1 MKKHTKLLAALLAL
15 TLVFAF
21 TACSNTETPAPVES
35 PVAEA
40 DTPAV
45 DPEFKVGVIH
55 ISDPAEGA
63 GYTFAHEQGIIAMRD
78 NLGLSDDQIIRKINI
93 DDTDVQATKIAI
105 EECIDEGCSIIFGTS
120 FNYMNTMEEM
130 AAAYPDII
138 FSHGTGYKF
147 NETNMNNYFGR
158 IYQARYLTGIA
169 AGLKTQSNKIGYVAA
184 MGKDNAEVT
193 GGINAFAM
201 GVASVNPE
209 AKIYVEV
216 TNSWFSPDLEKKA
229 AEALLDKGCDVLGQH
244 CDTTAPQVA
253 AEERGVWG
261 VGYNSDMTKDAPK
274 AHLVAPVWNWGVYYT
289 KATKEAMEGNWS
301 NENYFGDMND
311 GLIAL
316 SPLSDNCA
324 EGTKEAIEAA
334 EAMILSGEYKVFEGK
349 AIVNGELVEKDLKDN
364 AGNVI
369 APAGSEVLD
378 DATITGSINWY
389 FENVEA

>member
-21 TACSNTETPAPVES
+21 AACSNTEPGTTPGAGTE
-35 PVAEA
+35 
-40 DTPAV
+40 TAV
-45 DPEFKVGVIH
+45 DPNFKVGVIH

-63 GYTFAHEQGIIAMRD
+63 GYTYAHEQGIIAMRD

-130 AAAYPDII
+130 AAEYPDII
-138 FSHGTGYKF
+138 FSHGTGYKS
-147 NETNMNNYFGR
+147 NDSNMNNYFGR

-169 AGLKTQSNKIGYVAA
+169 AGLKTQSNMIGYVAA
-184 MGKDNAEVT
+184 MGIDNAEVT

-201 GVASVNPE
+201 GVASVNPD

-229 AEALLDKGCDVLGQH
+229 AEALLDKGCDVLAQH

-261 VGYNSDMTKDAPK
+261 VGYNSDMTKDAPG

-289 KATKEAMEGNWS
+289 KATKAAMEGNWT

-311 GLIAL
+311 GLIDL
-316 SPLSDNCA
+316 SPLSENCA
-324 EGTKEAIEAA
+324 EGTAEAIEAA
-334 EAMILSGEYKVFEGK
+334 KAMILSGEYKIFEGK
-349 AIVNGELVEKDLKDN
+349 AIVDGALVDKDLKDN
-364 AGNVI
+364 QGNVVV
-369 APAGSEVLD
+369 PAGGAVLD
-378 DATITGSINWY
+378 DATITGAINWY
-389 FENVEA
+389 YETVVA

>member
-21 TACSNTETPAPVES
+21 TACSNETPAPTDAPATEA
-35 PVAEA
+35 PVANA
-40 DTPAV
+40 D
-45 DPEFKVGVIH
+45 FKIGVIH

-63 GYTFAHEQGIIAMRD
+63 GYTYAHEQGIIAMRD

-138 FSHGTGYKF
+138 FSHGTGYKS

-274 AHLVAPVWNWGVYYT
+274 GHLVAPVWNWGVYYT
-289 KATKEAMEGNWS
+289 KAAKEAMEGKWT

-349 AIVNGELVEKDLKDN
+349 AIVDGKLVDADLKDN

-369 APAGSEVLD
+369 VPAGGEVLD
-378 DATITGSINWY
+378 DATITGAINWY

>member
-21 TACSNTETPAPVES
+21 TACSKTETGTETGTGS
-35 PVAEA
+35 E
-40 DTPAV
+40 TAV
-45 DPEFKVGVIH
+45 DPNFKVGVIH

-63 GYTFAHEQGIIAMRD
+63 GYTYAHDQGIVAMQEA
-78 NLGLSDDQIIRKINI
+78 LGLSDEQVVRKINI

-105 EECIDEGCSIIFGTS
+105 EECIDEGCSLIFGTS

-130 AAAYPDII
+130 AAQYPDVI
-138 FSHGTGYKF
+138 FSHGTGYKS
-147 NETNMNNYFGR
+147 NDSNMNNYFGR

-169 AGLKTQSNKIGYVAA
+169 AGLKTQSGKIGYVAA
-184 MGKDNAEVT
+184 MGIDNAEVT

-201 GVASVNPE
+201 GVASVNPD

-229 AEALLDKGCDVLGQH
+229 AEALLDKGCDVLAQH

-289 KATKEAMEGNWS
+289 KATKAAMEGNWT

-311 GLIAL
+311 GLIDL
-316 SPLSDNCA
+316 SPLSENCA
-324 EGTKEAIEAA
+324 EGTQEAIEAA
-334 EAMILSGEYKVFEGK
+334 KAMILSGEYKVFEGK
-349 AIVNGELVEKDLKDN
+349 AIVDGELVDKDLKDN
-364 AGNVI
+364 KGNVI
-369 APAGSEVLD
+369 VPAGGEVLD
-378 DATITGSINWY
+378 DATITGAINWY
-389 FENVEA
+389 YESVVA

>member
-1 MKKHTKLLAALLAL
+1 MKKYTKLLAALLAL
-15 TLVFAF
+15 ALVFTF
-21 TACSNTETPAPVES
+21 TACQKAEEPAPAGE
-35 PVAEA
+35 PVAQ
-40 DTPAV
+40 V
-45 DPEFKVGVIH
+45 DPDFKVGVIH

-63 GYTFAHEQGIIAMRD
+63 GYTYAHEQGVIAMRD
-78 NLGLSDDQIIRKINI
+78 NLGLADEQIIRKVNI

-105 EECIDEGCSIIFGTS
+105 EECIDEGCKIIFGTS

-130 AAAYPDII
+130 AKAYPDII
-138 FSHGTGYKF
+138 FSHGTGYKS
-147 NETNMNNYFGR
+147 NDTNLNNYFGR

-169 AGLKTQSNKIGYVAA
+169 AGLKTKSNKIGYVAA

-289 KATKEAMEGNWS
+289 KATKEAMEGKWS
-301 NENYFGDMND
+301 NENYYGDMND

-316 SPLSDNCA
+316 SPLSENCE
-324 EGTKEAIEAA
+324 EGTKEAIEKA

-349 AIVNGELVEKDLKDN
+349 AIVDGAIVEKDLKDN

-369 APAGSEVLD
+369 VPAGGEVLD
-378 DATITGSINWY
+378 DATITGAINWY

>member
-1 MKKHTKLLAALLAL
+1 MKKHLKLLAVLLAL
-15 TLVFAF
+15 ALVFAF
-21 TACSNTETPAPVES
+21 TACNKTETPAPGNETV
-35 PVAEA
+35 
-40 DTPAV
+40 V
-45 DPEFKVGVIH
+45 DPDFKVGVIH

-63 GYTFAHEQGIIAMRD
+63 GYTYAHEQGIIAMRD
-78 NLGLSDDQIIRKINI
+78 NLGLADEQIIRKINI
-93 DDTDVQATKIAI
+93 DDSDAQATKIAI

-130 AAAYPDII
+130 AAEYPDII
-138 FSHGTGYKF
+138 FSHGTGYKS
-147 NETNMNNYFGR
+147 NDTNMNNYFGR

-184 MGKDNAEVT
+184 MGIDNAEVT

-201 GVASVNPE
+201 GVASVNPD
-209 AKIYVEV
+209 AKIYVQV

-229 AEALLDKGCDVLGQH
+229 AEALLDMGCDVLGQH

-261 VGYNSDMTKDAPK
+261 VGYNSDMTKDAPA

-289 KATKEAMEGNWS
+289 MATKAAMEGNWT

-316 SPLSDNCA
+316 SPLSENCA
-324 EGTKEAIEAA
+324 EGTADAIEAA
-334 EAMILSGEYKVFEGK
+334 KAMILSGEYKVFEGK
-349 AIVNGELVEKDLKDN
+349 AIVNGELVDQDLKDN
-364 AGNVI
+364 KGNVI
-369 APAGSEVLD
+369 VSAGGAVLD
-378 DATITGSINWY
+378 DATITGGINWY

>member
-1 MKKHTKLLAALLAL
+1 MKKHMKLLAVLLTLAL
-15 TLVFAF
+15 VCTF
-21 TACSNTETPAPVES
+21 TACKKDEPVSAPVN
-35 PVAEA
+35 P
-40 DTPAV
+40 D
-45 DPEFKVGVIH
+45 FKVGVIH

-63 GYTFAHEQGIIAMRD
+63 GYTFAHEQGILAMRD

-130 AAAYPDII
+130 AAQYPDII
-138 FSHGTGYKF
+138 FSHGTGYKS
-147 NETNMNNYFGR
+147 NDTNMNNYFGR

-169 AGLKTQSNKIGYVAA
+169 AGLKTKTNKIGYVAA
-184 MGKDNAEVT
+184 MGVDNAEVT

-261 VGYNSDMTKDAPK
+261 CGYNSDMTKDAPK

-289 KATKEAMEGNWS
+289 MATRAAMEGKWT

-311 GLIAL
+311 GLIDL
-316 SPLSDNCA
+316 SPLSENCE
-324 EGTKEAIEAA
+324 EGTKEAIEKAK
-334 EAMILSGEYKVFEGK
+334 AMIVNGEYKVFEGK
-349 AIVNGELVEKDLKDN
+349 AIVDGALVDADLKDN
-364 AGNVI
+364 KGNVI
-369 APAGSEVLD
+369 VPAGGAVLD
-378 DATITGSINWY
+378 DATITGAINWY

>member
-1 MKKHTKLLAALLAL
+1 MKKNMKLLALMLAMVMVL
-15 TLVFAF
+15 SFAG
-21 TACSNTETPAPVES
+21 CKNTETPAPT
-35 PVAEA
+35 
-40 DTPAV
+40 DTPVEV
-45 DPEFKVGVIH
+45 DANFKVGVIH

-78 NLGLSDDQIIRKINI
+78 NLGLSDDQIIRKVNI
-93 DDTDVQATKIAI
+93 DDSDAQATKIAI
-105 EECIDEGCSIIFGTS
+105 EECIDEGCKIIFGTS

-130 AAAYPDII
+130 AKEYPDVI
-138 FSHGTGYKF
+138 FSHGTGYKS
-147 NETNMNNYFGR
+147 NDTNMNNYFGR

-169 AGLKTQSNKIGYVAA
+169 AGLKTQSGKIGYVAA

-201 GVASVNPE
+201 GVASVNPD
-209 AKIYVEV
+209 AKVYVKV

-229 AEALLDKGCDVLGQH
+229 AEALLDMGCDVLSQH

-253 AEERGVWG
+253 AEAKGVWG

-289 KATKEAMEGNWS
+289 KATKEAMQGNWS

-316 SPLSDNCA
+316 SPLSENCA
-324 EGTKEAIEAA
+324 EGTKEAIEKAK
-334 EAMILSGEYKVFEGK
+334 AMILSGEYKVFEGK
-349 AIVNGELVEKDLKDN
+349 AIKDGALVSEALVDN

-369 APAGSEVLD
+369 VPADGAVLD
-378 DATITGSINWY
+378 DATITGGINWY
-389 FENVEA
+389 YKTVVSQ

>member
-1 MKKHTKLLAALLAL
+1 MKKYTKLLAALLAL
-15 TLVFAF
+15 ALVFTF
-21 TACSNTETPAPVES
+21 TACQKAEEPAPAGE
-35 PVAEA
+35 
-40 DTPAV
+40 PAAQV
-45 DPEFKVGVIH
+45 DPDFKVGVIH

-63 GYTFAHEQGIIAMRD
+63 GYTYAHEQGVIAMRD
-78 NLGLSDDQIIRKINI
+78 NLGLADEQIIRKVNI

-105 EECIDEGCSIIFGTS
+105 EECIDEGCKIIFGTS

-130 AAAYPDII
+130 AKEYPDII
-138 FSHGTGYKF
+138 FSHGTGYKS
-147 NETNMNNYFGR
+147 NDTNLNNYFGR

-169 AGLKTQSNKIGYVAA
+169 AGLKTKSNKIGYVAA

-289 KATKEAMEGNWS
+289 KATKEAMEGKWS

-316 SPLSDNCA
+316 SPLSENCE
-324 EGTKEAIEAA
+324 EGTKEAIEKA

-349 AIVNGELVEKDLKDN
+349 AIVDGAIVEKDLKDN

-369 APAGSEVLD
+369 VPAGGEVLD
-378 DATITGSINWY
+378 DATITGAINWY

>member
-1 MKKHTKLLAALLAL
+1 MKNHFKLLAMLLAL
-15 TLVFAF
+15 ALVFTF
-21 TACSNTETPAPVES
+21 TACNKTENPAPAAN
-35 PVAEA
+35 P
-40 DTPAV
+40 D
-45 DPEFKVGVIH
+45 FKVGVIH

-93 DDTDVQATKIAI
+93 DDSDAQATKIAI
-105 EECIDEGCSIIFGTS
+105 EQCIDEGCSIIFGTS

-130 AAAYPDII
+130 AAEYPDII
-138 FSHGTGYKF
+138 FSHGTGYKS
-147 NETNMNNYFGR
+147 NDTNMNNYFGR

-169 AGLKTQSNKIGYVAA
+169 AGMKTQSNKIGYVAA

-201 GVASVNPE
+201 GVASVNPD
-209 AKIYVEV
+209 AKIYVQV

-229 AEALLDKGCDVLGQH
+229 AEALLDMGCDVLSQH

-289 KATKEAMEGNWS
+289 MATKAAMEGNWT

-311 GLIAL
+311 GLITL

-324 EGTKEAIEAA
+324 EGTAEAIEAA
-334 EAMILSGEYKVFEGK
+334 KAKIMSGEYKVFEGK
-349 AIVNGELVEKDLKDN
+349 AIVGGELVEQDLKDN
-364 AGNVI
+364 QGNVI
-369 APAGSEVLD
+369 VSAGGAVLD
-378 DATITGSINWY
+378 DATITGGINWY

>member
-1 MKKHTKLLAALLAL
+1 MKKHFKLLAALLAL
-15 TLVFAF
+15 TLVFSF
-21 TACSNTETPAPVES
+21 TACTNNQNPAGGGETPVN
-35 PVAEA
+35 A
-40 DTPAV
+40 D
-45 DPEFKVGVIH
+45 FKIGVIH

-93 DDTDVQATKIAI
+93 DDADAQATRIAI

-130 AAAYPDII
+130 AAEYPDII
-138 FSHGTGYKF
+138 FSHGTGYKS
-147 NETNMNNYFGR
+147 NDKNMNNYFGR

-184 MGKDNAEVT
+184 MDSGNAEVT

-201 GVASVNPE
+201 GVASVNPD
-209 AKIYVEV
+209 AKIYVKV
-216 TNSWFSPDLEKKA
+216 TNSWFAPDLEKKA
-229 AEALLDKGCDVLGQH
+229 AESLLDEGCDVLAQH

-289 KATKEAMEGNWS
+289 KAAKEAMEGNWT

-311 GLIAL
+311 GLIGL

-324 EGTKEAIEAA
+324 EGTAEAIEAA
-334 EAMILSGEYKVFEGK
+334 KAMIISGEYKVFEGK
-349 AIVNGELVEKDLKDN
+349 AIVDGELVDKDLKDN
-364 AGNVI
+364 QGNVI
-369 APAGSEVLD
+369 VPAGGAVLD
-378 DATITGSINWY
+378 DATITGAINWY
-389 FENVEA
+389 YENVVA